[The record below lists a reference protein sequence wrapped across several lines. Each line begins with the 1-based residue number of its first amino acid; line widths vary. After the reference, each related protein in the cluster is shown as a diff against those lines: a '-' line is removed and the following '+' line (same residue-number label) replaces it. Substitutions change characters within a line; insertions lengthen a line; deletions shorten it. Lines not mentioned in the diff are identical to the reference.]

1 MLSNYPKVRKDLPK
15 AYQDIYEAHYK
26 KNREGET
33 AATSVSQ
40 KMEKWLHKMVAA
52 DVKGKNNL
60 STLEIGA
67 GTLNQLQYE
76 DTDPYDIIEPFRSLY
91 QDSPL
96 LKRVRNTYDDISEI
110 SADVQYDRITSV
122 ATFEHICDLPDV
134 VAKSC
139 LLLKDHGSLRVAIPN
154 EGTILWTLGWKLTT
168 GLEYKLKY
176 GLDYKVLMEYEHV
189 NTADEIEYV
198 LKHFYKD
205 VKHKVFGL
213 SRKLAFYRFYEC
225 RNPDRTLAEQFLK
238 QGAAQ
243 TA

>member
-1 MLSNYPKVRKDLPK
+1 FIIHMLSDFPKVRKELPK
-15 AYQDIYEAHYK
+15 AYQDIYESHYM

-52 DVKGKNNL
+52 DLNGKEDV

-67 GTLNQLQYE
+67 GTLNQLRYE
-76 DTDPYDIIEPFRSLY
+76 NTAPYDIIEPFKSLY
-91 QDSPL
+91 DGSPL
-96 LKRVRNTYDDISEI
+96 LPKVRNTFDDIDEI
-110 SADVQYDRITSV
+110 DSTHKYNRIISI
-122 ATFEHICDLPDV
+122 ATFEHICDLPQV

-139 LLLKDHGSLRVAIPN
+139 LLLANEGTLRVAIPN

-189 NTADEIEYV
+189 NTADEIELV
-198 LKHFYKD
+198 LKHFYKN

-225 RNPDRTLAEQFLK
+225 SQPDVEKARAFLG
-238 QGAAQ
+238 QI
-243 TA
+243 

>member
-52 DVKGKNNL
+52 DVQGKNDK

-67 GTLNQLQYE
+67 GTLNQLHYE
-76 DTDPYDIIEPFRSLY
+76 NTTPYDIIEPFHSLFEE
-91 QDSPL
+91 SPL
-96 LKRVRNTYDDISEI
+96 LKRVRNTYDDIKEI
-110 SADVQYDRITSV
+110 SVDNKYDRITSV
-122 ATFEHICDLPDV
+122 ATFEHICDLPHV

-139 LLLKDHGSLRVAIPN
+139 LLLKESGSLRIAIPN
-154 EGTILWTLGWKLTT
+154 EGTLLWTLGWKLTT

-176 GLDYKVLMEYEHV
+176 GLDYKILMEYEHV
-189 NTADEIEYV
+189 NNADEIEFV
-198 LKHFYKD
+198 LKHFYKS

-213 SRKLAFYRFYEC
+213 NKKLAFYRFYEC
-225 RNPDRTLAEQFLK
+225 KQPDISTAEKFLH
-238 QGAAQ
+238 
-243 TA
+243 